1 MAVKSWPIFTQPNI
15 ATHSA
20 TNNVAATFQNL
31 TEPLWQKN
39 SWPLR
44 GEKENVIVLV
54 PRFHRIQIVRYK
66 FNQPGQQVLD
76 IWSTK
81 PILSWKAAKG
91 KFVKIVVMNCL
102 DLFFP
107 PGALYVIM
115 SRSLPSFPQC
125 AYNPSEALWTWK
137 VWWGIWP
144 KIKKIGNVC
153 CPSCNWCIFG
163 NLASYLS
170 LHLHSPFVLLTMREH
185 DNDE

>member
-1 MAVKSWPIFTQPNI
+1 MAVKSWPIFTQPNLP
-15 ATHSA
+15 TQSA

-91 KFVKIVVMNCL
+91 RFVKIVVMNCL

-115 SRSLPSFPQC
+115 STEYTEYTTSRSLHNQVTTKFSTVCLQST
-125 AYNPSEALWTWK
+125 YNPSEALWRW
-137 VWWGIWP
+137 
-144 KIKKIGNVC
+144 NMC
-153 CPSCNWCIFG
+153 
-163 NLASYLS
+163 A
-170 LHLHSPFVLLTMREH
+170 
-185 DNDE
+185 DEKFCGEFDQK

>member
-1 MAVKSWPIFTQPNI
+1 MAVKSWPIFTQPNLP
-15 ATHSA
+15 THSA

-76 IWSTK
+76 LWSTK
-81 PILSWKAAKG
+81 PILPRKAAKG
-91 KFVKIVVMNCL
+91 RFVKIVVMNCL
-102 DLFFP
+102 DLFFL

-115 SRSLPSFPQC
+115 STEYTEYTTSRSLHSQVTTQF
-125 AYNPSEALWTWK
+125 ST
-137 VWWGIWP
+137 
-144 KIKKIGNVC
+144 VC
-153 CPSCNWCIFG
+153 
-163 NLASYLS
+163 
-170 LHLHSPFVLLTMREH
+170 LHTIHLKPF
-185 DNDE
+185 